1 MSFFGDIGAALGI
14 GIGSAFGIP
23 PQLTTSILTGVGAID
38 APAPISIVPSAVGPG
53 GIPAIGAPIGA
64 VNPNTGR
71 PAGID
76 GGGSVAAIG
85 PIGGGQTISADEAG
99 RVITWLQALG
109 GGMGDSALR
118 GLARQL
124 RIGKNVILQGLQNLG
139 QLGASVLPP
148 ASKILMSNEVEKIF
162 KRKRRGVISKSLRNA
177 LKQMK
182 FIRKEARFLF
192 PKS

>member
-1 MSFFGDIGAALGI
+1 MSFFGDLGSALAIGVGT
-14 GIGSAFGIP
+14 AFGIP
-23 PQLTTSILTGVGAID
+23 APLTTGILGAVGAID
-38 APAPISIVPSAVGPG
+38 VPSAISIVPSAVGPG
-53 GIPAIGAPIGA
+53 GGAAVGAAA

-71 PAGID
+71 PAGIT

-85 PIGGGQTISADEAG
+85 PIGGGSQISADEAG

>member
-1 MSFFGDIGAALGI
+1 MSFFGDIAGALGI
-14 GIGSAFGIP
+14 GVASAFGIP
-23 PQLTTSILTGVGAID
+23 PALTTSILTAGGVID
-38 APAPISIVPSAVGPG
+38 APQAISIVPSAVGPG
-53 GIPAIGAPIGA
+53 GGAAVGAVAA

-71 PAGID
+71 PAGIA
-76 GGGSVAAIG
+76 GGGSVAAIVPTG
-85 PIGGGQTISADEAG
+85 GGGQISADEAG

-162 KRKRRGVISKSLRNA
+162 KRKRRGVISKSLRTA

-192 PKS
+192 PK

>member
-1 MSFFGDIGAALGI
+1 MSFFGDIAGALGI
-14 GIGSAFGIP
+14 GVASAFGIP
-23 PQLTTSILTGVGAID
+23 PALTTSILTAAGAID
-38 APAPISIVPSAVGPG
+38 APAATIRPTAAAIVPAAVA
-53 GIPAIGAPIGA
+53 PAVS

-71 PAGID
+71 PAGIA
-76 GGGSVAAIG
+76 GGGSVASIG
-85 PIGGGQTISADEAG
+85 PIGGGQGISADEAG

-192 PKS
+192 PK